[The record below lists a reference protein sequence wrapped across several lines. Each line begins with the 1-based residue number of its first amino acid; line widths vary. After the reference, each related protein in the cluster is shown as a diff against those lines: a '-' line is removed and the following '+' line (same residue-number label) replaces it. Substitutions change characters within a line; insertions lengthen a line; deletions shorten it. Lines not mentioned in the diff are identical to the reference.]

1 MTVTVKYKKE
11 DWEALATCIKTEQI
25 PAADVVAILNDN
37 PEFAVWYKKEYM
49 NDNDQG

>member
-25 PAADVVAILNDN
+25 PAADINAILNDN
-37 PEFAVWYKKEYM
+37 PDFAEWYKKEHM
-49 NDNDQG
+49 NDNN